1 MCHLPELEEL
11 FNDKPHLE
19 GMVKGRGWSRVKAR
33 IKNNFRNEGNI
44 IDF

>member
-1 MCHLPELEEL
+1 LKEL
-11 FNDKPHLE
+11 FKGRPHLE
-19 GMVKGRGWSRVKAR
+19 GMVKGRGGSRVKER